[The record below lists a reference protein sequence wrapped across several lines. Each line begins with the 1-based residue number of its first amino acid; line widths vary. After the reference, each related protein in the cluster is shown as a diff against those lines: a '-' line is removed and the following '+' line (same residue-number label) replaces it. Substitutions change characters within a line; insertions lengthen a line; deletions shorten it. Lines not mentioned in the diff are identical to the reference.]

1 MLLAARWTVVIVSVL
16 WTRGTL
22 HRDTLPMNLTRL
34 KTVSAYIEL
43 TSLMVES
50 AACEHNNSW
59 RNLSSYSKCFL
70 RFLQYQQVYRCC

>member
-16 WTRGTL
+16 WTRGIL
-22 HRDTLPMNLTRL
+22 HQDTLPMILTRL
-34 KTVSAYIEL
+34 KTASAYIEL

-59 RNLSSYSKCFL
+59 RILSGYSKCFFC
-70 RFLQYQQVYRCC
+70 FLQHQQVYRYR